1 MKKKKT
7 SKIQTNI
14 SLLSELLVLDGGVNC
29 GLHPQGKSA
38 MTDMMG
44 RIWGP
49 ELASRI
55 ADTSTGFSTLK
66 HRTPKNQHHTLW

>member
-1 MKKKKT
+1 MRHHSENGYSWVYDIYKMKKKKT

-38 MTDMMG
+38 MTDMME
-44 RIWGP
+44 RI
-49 ELASRI
+49 
-55 ADTSTGFSTLK
+55 
-66 HRTPKNQHHTLW
+66 